1 MIKPAVGL
9 VGKPL
14 WRKEEEKR
22 MCARLDG
29 SKSVSNNT
37 RAPQEEE
44 EDRARRVLQAAIME
58 AFGRAGVYALRDCV
72 MQRAN
77 ISELEEFWALAE
89 YLDRKGWIAEGDDDY
104 SIFVVTAA
112 GVDEVTNQLSS

>member
-1 MIKPAVGL
+1 MIKPPAVGL

-14 WRKEEEKR
+14 SGKEKKR
-22 MCARLDG
+22 MCARADSS
-29 SKSVSNNT
+29 SKTVSNNIS
-37 RAPQEEE
+37 APQEEE
-44 EDRARRVLQAAIME
+44 DGARRVLQAAVVE
-58 AFGRAGVYALRDCV
+58 AFGRAGVYALRDRV

-77 ISELEEFWALAE
+77 ISDLEGFWEIAE

-112 GVDEVTNQLSS
+112 GVDEATTS

>member
-1 MIKPAVGL
+1 
-9 VGKPL
+9 
-14 WRKEEEKR
+14 

-29 SKSVSNNT
+29 SSKSVSNNT

-44 EDRARRVLQAAIME
+44 EDRARRVLQAATME
-58 AFGRAGVYALRDCV
+58 AFGRAGVYALRDRV

-77 ISELEEFWALAE
+77 ISELEEFWAIAE

>member
-1 MIKPAVGL
+1 MAMIKPAMRL

-14 WRKEEEKR
+14 WGKEEKR
-22 MCARLDG
+22 MCARPDSS
-29 SKSVSNNT
+29 SKTVSNNI

-44 EDRARRVLQAAIME
+44 DRAYRVLQAAIVE
-58 AFGRAGVYALRDCV
+58 AFGRAGVYALRDRV

-77 ISELEEFWALAE
+77 ISELEEFWTIAAF
-89 YLDRKGWIAEGDDDY
+89 LDRKGWIAKGDDDY

-112 GVDEVTNQLSS
+112 GVDEATAS